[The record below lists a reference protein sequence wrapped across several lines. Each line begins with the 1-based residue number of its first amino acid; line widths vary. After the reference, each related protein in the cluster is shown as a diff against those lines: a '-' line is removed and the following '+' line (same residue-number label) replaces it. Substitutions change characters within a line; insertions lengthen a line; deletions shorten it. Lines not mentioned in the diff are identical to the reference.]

1 MWFMYKFQKL
11 MLEGIDY
18 IMNILLVCTGN
29 TCRSSMAKGLLEQI
43 LDEEGD
49 RSIEVDSAGLN
60 VYVPSEASENAV
72 EVMDEMGV
80 DISGH
85 RSRQLTKEDIEKAD
99 LVLVMTPSHRS
110 TLIDL
115 FPQYADKID
124 TLLEY
129 AYGQDMAISDPFGLE
144 KDAYQQCALQIRDA
158 LRVVYRKLK
167 AQEGHA

>member
-60 VYVPSEASENAV
+60 VYVPSEASEYAV
-72 EVMDEMGV
+72 EVMDEMGGLIFPATV
-80 DISGH
+80 LGSLPKKILK
-85 RSRQLTKEDIEKAD
+85 RQIW
-99 LVLVMTPSHRS
+99 
-110 TLIDL
+110 
-115 FPQYADKID
+115 
-124 TLLEY
+124 
-129 AYGQDMAISDPFGLE
+129 
-144 KDAYQQCALQIRDA
+144 CW
-158 LRVVYRKLK
+158 
-167 AQEGHA
+167 